1 MKKLIVLSALF
12 IGIISFGQT
21 PPIKKPQK
29 DIDKEANRVLD
40 SLSKVYKVNVVSILV
55 ETYNGVKT
63 TSIAYGKNGGLVYK
77 VIKTE
82 VAKKE
87 DE

>member
-1 MKKLIVLSALF
+1 MKKLIVLSVLC
-12 IGIISFGQT
+12 IGIFSFGQT
-21 PPIKKPQK
+21 PPKKKLQN

-40 SLSKVYKVNVVSILV
+40 SLSKVHKVNVVSILV
-55 ETYNGVKT
+55 ETYNGITK
-63 TSIAYGKNGGLVYK
+63 TSIAYVKNKQLVYK

-82 VAKKE
+82 IAKKE

>member
-1 MKKLIVLSALF
+1 MKQLTYSLIMLF
-12 IGIISFGQT
+12 SIVTFSQDKKAT
-21 PPIKKPQK
+21 PKTK

-40 SLSKVYKVNVVSILV
+40 SLSKVYKVNVVSIFV
-55 ETYNGVKT
+55 ETSNGVKT
-63 TSIAYGKNGGLVYK
+63 TSIAYGKNGRLVYK

>member
-1 MKKLIVLSALF
+1 MLFSIVTFSQEKKT
-12 IGIISFGQT
+12 T
-21 PPIKKPQK
+21 PKTK

-40 SLSKVYKVNVVSILV
+40 SLSKVYKVKICSIKKERL
-55 ETYNGVKT
+55 NGIVT
-63 TSIAYGKNGGLVYK
+63 TSIGYSKNGELVYK

>member
-21 PPIKKPQK
+21 PPKKKQQK

-40 SLSKVYKVNVVSILV
+40 SLSKVYKVEVVSYLI
-55 ETYNGVKT
+55 ETYNGMKN
-63 TSIAYGKNGGLVYK
+63 TSIAYVKNKELVYK

-82 VAKKE
+82 IVKKE

>member
-1 MKKLIVLSALF
+1 MKKLIILSALF

-21 PPIKKPQK
+21 PPKKKPQK

-40 SLSKVYKVNVVSILV
+40 SLSKVYKVKICSIKKERL
-55 ETYNGVKT
+55 NGIVT
-63 TSIAYGKNGGLVYK
+63 TSIGYSKNGELVYK

-82 VAKKE
+82 KAKKE

>member
-1 MKKLIVLSALF
+1 MKKLIILSALF

-21 PPIKKPQK
+21 PPKKKPQK
-29 DIDKEANRVLD
+29 DIDKEANRVID

-55 ETYNGVKT
+55 ETYNGVTK
-63 TSIAYGKNGGLVYK
+63 TSIAHVKNKQLVYK

-82 VAKKE
+82 IAKKE

>member
-1 MKKLIVLSALF
+1 MRKLTYIFIMFFSIVTFSQEKKT
-12 IGIISFGQT
+12 T
-21 PPIKKPQK
+21 PKTK

-40 SLSKVYKVNVVSILV
+40 SLSKVYKVKICSIKKERL
-55 ETYNGVKT
+55 NGIVT
-63 TSIAYGKNGGLVYK
+63 TSIGYSKNGELVYK

-82 VAKKE
+82 KAKKE

>member
-1 MKKLIVLSALF
+1 MKQLTYISLMLFSIVTFS
-12 IGIISFGQT
+12 QEKKTT
-21 PPIKKPQK
+21 PKTK

-40 SLSKVYKVNVVSILV
+40 SLSKVYKVKICSIKKERL
-55 ETYNGVKT
+55 NGIVT
-63 TSIAYGKNGGLVYK
+63 TSIGYSKNGELVYK

>member
-1 MKKLIVLSALF
+1 MKKLTCILFMLFSIVTFSQEKK
-12 IGIISFGQT
+12 S
-21 PPIKKPQK
+21 PPKTK
-29 DIDKEANRVLD
+29 DIDKEANRVID
-40 SLSKVYKVNVVSILV
+40 SLSKVYKVNICSVKKVRL
-55 ETYNGVKT
+55 NGVVT
-63 TSIAYGKNGGLVYK
+63 TSIGYSKNGELVYK